1 MEKADDRYDV
11 FRNRFNEKVAKK
23 EYKSK
28 RSDFKTKL
36 ELFKTATPEL
46 FNDIEKAF
54 QFFASYAGPETKKNM
69 MGMDAP
75 NEIKKGVVAAWTKP
89 TVDRML
95 TFNAK
100 ALKDK
105 VDAVIVFANP

>member
-54 QFFASYAGPETKKNM
+54 QFF
-69 MGMDAP
+69 
-75 NEIKKGVVAAWTKP
+75 
-89 TVDRML
+89 
-95 TFNAK
+95 
-100 ALKDK
+100 
-105 VDAVIVFANP
+105 